1 MKMVKSFNISAD
13 RIKEILEGLGY
24 VLVDRGAYW
33 HSNAAFRQGDN
44 ATALQIWKNS
54 GVWRDFVE
62 NSPPLPFV
70 KLLQTHLGTND
81 KTVLSQYI
89 KDSPTAPPSS
99 SKRPDRLTMEK
110 VYPESILDDLFP
122 HYDFYNKKGISDT
135 VLSSL
140 KGGLATKGQM
150 YQRFVFPIYNSAQK
164 IHGFSGRDM
173 SSRDGVPKWK
183 HIGRKSSWIY
193 PYFVNSGSH
202 SLTADAIAETK
213 KVFLVESIGDLL
225 SLRENGYYNV
235 LVSFGLDLSP
245 KLICHLISLDD
256 VEIVISFNNDNS
268 KSINRGARATA
279 KNYLKLLNHF
289 DLPKL
294 SVCLPT
300 QNDFGDMSQ
309 HDFKEWGIK
318 CASCAKTS
326 ARDIL
331 SFAEK
336 MALNNDLPKSLLKN
350 LKILRSHEG

>member
-1 MKMVKSFNISAD
+1 MVKSFNIPSH
-13 RIKEILEGLGY
+13 RIKEILESLGY

-44 ATALQIWKNS
+44 GTAIQIWKNS

-70 KLLQTHLGTND
+70 KLLETHLGTND
-81 KTVLSQYI
+81 KTVLSKYI
-89 KDSPTAPPSS
+89 KDSPHDSTPSP
-99 SKRPDRLTMEK
+99 RQEDRLTMEK
-110 VYPESILDDLFP
+110 IYPDSVLDDLFP
-122 HYDFYNKKGISDT
+122 HYDFYNKKGISDP

-140 KGGLATKGQM
+140 RGGLATKGQM

-173 SSRDGVPKWK
+173 SSRECVPKWK

-193 PYFVNSGSH
+193 PYFVKSGSQ
-202 SLTADAIAETK
+202 SLTSEAISENK
-213 KVFLVESIGDLL
+213 RVFIVESIGDLL
-225 SLRENGYYNV
+225 SLRQNGYYNV

-256 VEIVISFNNDNS
+256 IEIVISFNNDNS
-268 KSINRGARATA
+268 KSVNRGARATV

-300 QNDFGDMSQ
+300 QNDFGDMSKE
-309 HDFKEWGIK
+309 DFEDWKVK
-318 CASCAKTS
+318 CQSCRES
-326 ARDIL
+326 SPRHIL

-336 MALNNDLPKSLLKN
+336 MASNNDLPKTVLKN
-350 LKILRSHEG
+350 LKILRSYEQ